1 MRVAWNT
8 CRSILNGALGDYLSE
23 RQNGLAIDMAF
34 YHAGR
39 PLALTPASLAS
50 VYPTLTGRLCIL
62 VHGLGCHEG
71 VWAFRQIGQD
81 PEDRSYGTLLQA
93 ECGYT
98 PFYLRYNSGLHIS
111 QNGRSLAR
119 LLDQLLDNYPLP
131 VEEILLIGHSMG
143 GLVLRSACHYGA
155 EADAAWTAK
164 VTRVVYL
171 GTPHDGAYLEQ
182 LGHATAAILQAV
194 PHPVTRLVGRIANL
208 RSQGIQDLRYGSLVD
223 EDWAGGVT
231 GIGHDPRQPIPWLTT
246 ARHYLA
252 VGTLAEDPESSVNA
266 LLGDALVWAS
276 HAHGPSWREQGAHA
290 DDHVQRFPQVHH
302 LALARHPAVYEQI
315 KLWCTQDEEG

>member
-1 MRVAWNT
+1 MKPSWNT
-8 CRSILNGALGDYLSE
+8 CRSILNGVVGDYLSE

-34 YHAGR
+34 YHAGQ
-39 PLALTPASLAS
+39 PLVLTPASLGA
-50 VYPTLTGRLCIL
+50 VYPNPTGKLCVL

-71 VWAFRQIGQD
+71 VWAFRQTQPN
-81 PEDRSYGTLLQA
+81 PEDQSYGTLLQA
-93 ECGYT
+93 ECGFT
-98 PFYLRYNSGLHIS
+98 PFYLRYNTGLHIS

-119 LLDQLLDNYPLP
+119 LLGQLLDSYPVP
-131 VEEILLIGHSMG
+131 VEEIVLIGHSMG

-155 EADAAWTAK
+155 EEGAAWTAQ
-164 VTRVVYL
+164 VSRVIYL

-182 LGHATAAILQAV
+182 LGYAAATVLQAV
-194 PHPVTRLVGRIANL
+194 PHPVTRLIGNIANL

-223 EDWAGGVT
+223 EDWVGGVT
-231 GIGHDPRQPIPWLTT
+231 RIGHDPRQPIPWLAT

-276 HAHGPSWREQGAHA
+276 HAHGPSWREQGSHA

-302 LALARHPAVYEQI
+302 LALARHPAVYQQI
-315 KLWCTQDEEG
+315 KLWCTQEED